1 MQKKTVFNKKSHSSN
16 MTDTN
21 SKMENKEIVV
31 FVNGEKHDLKS
42 NHAKVADLIKLGGGT
57 PGEYVLELRDGNKG
71 PVLKTYTN
79 PDEVIEVKNGEHF
92 TTKFTGPINP
102 S

>member
-1 MQKKTVFNKKSHSSN
+1 MKEEKISETSI
-16 MTDTN
+16 TDTN
-21 SKMENKEIVV
+21 SKMETKEIVV
-31 FVNGEKHDLKS
+31 FVNGEKHDLTS
-42 NHAKVADLIKLGGGT
+42 NHVKVTDLIKLGGGK

-71 PVLKTYTN
+71 PILKTYTN
-79 PDEVIEVKNGEHF
+79 PDEVIEVKNGDHF